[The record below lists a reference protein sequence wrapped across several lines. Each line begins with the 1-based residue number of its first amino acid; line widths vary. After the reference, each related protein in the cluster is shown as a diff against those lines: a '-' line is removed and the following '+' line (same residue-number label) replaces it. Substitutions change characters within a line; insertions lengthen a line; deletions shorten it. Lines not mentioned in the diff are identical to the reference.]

1 MTSAFTP
8 PVALVHGWGGS
19 FESTWQRSGFTALLE
34 DAGVEVIGVD
44 LLGHGTAPK
53 PHDPDAYADLTERVA
68 DALPDQPVDAI
79 GFSLGA
85 MTLLRLAIA
94 QPQRFNRLV
103 LAGVGRN
110 IFDRDESGTAA
121 IVAGLELVAAG
132 GDPSA
137 LENTV
142 RLFTQ
147 YASQPG
153 NDIEALTAVMKRPP
167 SVEITPEGCANVACP
182 VLVVV
187 GDQDF
192 VHPADALAAAF
203 PNGRCQ
209 TLRNV
214 DHFATTE
221 SFGFFDAALEFLD
234 AI

>member
-1 MTSAFTP
+1 MTSDLTP
-8 PVALVHGWGGS
+8 PVVLVHGWGGS

-34 DAGVEVIGVD
+34 DAGLDVLGVD

-53 PHDPDAYADLTERVA
+53 PHDPDAYADLTERVL
-68 DALPDQPVDAI
+68 DALPDRPVDAI

-94 QPQRFNRLV
+94 RPERFNRLV
-103 LAGVGRN
+103 LAGVGAN
-110 IFDRDESGTAA
+110 IFDRDDTGTAA
-121 IVAGLELVAAG
+121 IVAGLEHVAAD
-132 GDPSA
+132 GDPST
-137 LENTV
+137 LDNTV

-147 YASQPG
+147 YAGQPG
-153 NDIEALTAVMKRPP
+153 NDIQALTAVMKRPP
-167 SVEITPEGCANVACP
+167 SSPITPADCSAVSCP

-187 GDQDF
+187 GDRDF
-192 VHPADALAAAF
+192 VYPGDGLAAAF
-203 PNGRCQ
+203 PNGRCE

-214 DHFATTE
+214 DHFATTD

>member
-1 MTSAFTP
+1 MTSQLTP
-8 PVALVHGWGGS
+8 PVVLVHGWGGS

-34 DAGVEVIGVD
+34 DAGLDVTGVD

-53 PHDPDAYADLTERVA
+53 PHDPEAYADLTGRVV

-85 MTLLRLAIA
+85 MTLLRLAID
-94 QPQRFNRLV
+94 QPHRFNRIV
-103 LAGVGRN
+103 LAGIGHNV
-110 IFDRDESGTAA
+110 FERDESGTQA
-121 IVAGLELVAAG
+121 VVDGLESVAAG
-132 GDPSA
+132 GDPST

-153 NDIEALTAVMKRPP
+153 NDIAALTAVMKRA
-167 SVEITPEGCANVACP
+167 SSIEITADGCATVSCP
-182 VLVVV
+182 VLVIV
-187 GDQDF
+187 GDKDF
-192 VHPADALAAAF
+192 AHPGDELAAAF
-203 PNGRCQ
+203 PDGRCQ

-214 DHFATTE
+214 DHFATTD

>member
-1 MTSAFTP
+1 MTSQLAP
-8 PVALVHGWGGS
+8 PVVLVHGWGGS

-34 DAGVEVIGVD
+34 DAGLQVVGVD

-53 PHDPDAYADLTERVA
+53 PHDPDAYADLTERVH

-94 QPQRFNRLV
+94 QPHRFNRIV
-103 LAGVGRN
+103 LAGVGAN
-110 IFDRDESGTAA
+110 LFDRDEAGTRA
-121 IVAGLELVAAG
+121 IVAGLEAVAAG
-132 GDPSA
+132 GDPST
-137 LENTV
+137 LDNTV

-153 NDIEALTAVMKRPP
+153 NDIDALTAVMKRPP
-167 SVEITPEGCANVACP
+167 STEITPDGCSTVTCP

-187 GDQDF
+187 GDRDF
-192 VHPADALAAAF
+192 VHPGDGLAAAF
-203 PNGRCQ
+203 PNGRCE